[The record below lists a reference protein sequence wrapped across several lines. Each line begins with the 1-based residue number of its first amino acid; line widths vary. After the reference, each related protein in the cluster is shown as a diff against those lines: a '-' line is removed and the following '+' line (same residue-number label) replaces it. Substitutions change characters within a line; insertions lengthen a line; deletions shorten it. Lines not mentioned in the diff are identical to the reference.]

1 MKNDR
6 GYVSTVWK
14 EDDEFY
20 ITLPEEVIAKLGWNP
35 MDTLEF
41 SVNEKN
47 EIMITKILT
56 YKKETLTNDG

>member
-6 GYVSTVWK
+6 GYVSTVWE

-35 MDTLEF
+35 MDTLEWT
-41 SVNEKN
+41 VNEKN

-56 YKKETLTNDG
+56 YKKEALTNDG